1 MDSLI
6 FPPKQ
11 LPITSFPSKNICL
24 MNKQIGKQFMFAHL
38 RNSGT
43 DCWGSEG
50 MRRWHSF
57 FFSFYLLTPF
67 THFSH
72 ALPQFYNCSLDS
84 GWGRWFG
91 LIGLQENGIPFGKS
105 KLASYI
111 THSEMTGI
119 ELPPPTTS
127 PRVACSSEIGREL
140 WCSEMEFR
148 LR

>member
-6 FPPKQ
+6 FPLKQ

-50 MRRWHSF
+50 MRRWYSF
-57 FFSFYLLTPF
+57 FFFFFLPVDSLHPFLPRPTPILQLF
-67 THFSH
+67 FRQWLREMVR
-72 ALPQFYNCSLDS
+72 ANLPSRKWNSLC
-84 GWGRWFG
+84 
-91 LIGLQENGIPFGKS
+91 KS

-127 PRVACSSEIGREL
+127 PRVARSSEIEREL
-140 WCSEMEFR
+140 
-148 LR
+148 